1 MKVYL
6 IVEVDSYRFE
16 YVTNK
21 CFVSK
26 EKAEKYCRENNTD
39 TYNYLQ
45 QCADDY
51 ERPGNYG
58 LFEVREIEVEED
70 EKED

>member
-1 MKVYL
+1 MKAYL
-6 IVEVDSYRFE
+6 IVEVDSYHFE

-51 ERPGNYG
+51 ERSGNYV
-58 LFEVREIEVEED
+58 LFEVREIEVEDD
-70 EKED
+70 E